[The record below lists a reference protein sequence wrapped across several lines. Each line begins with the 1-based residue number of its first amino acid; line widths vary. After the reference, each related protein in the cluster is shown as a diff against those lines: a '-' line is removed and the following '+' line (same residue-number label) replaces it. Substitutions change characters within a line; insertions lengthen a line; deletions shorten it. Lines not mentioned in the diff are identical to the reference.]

1 MFFNFLKKIFVA
13 LTNSIAKK
21 NEAIKQHF
29 YRLEKAKKWETY
41 FKNTDDIVY
50 NIEDGIKIHLNRNS
64 RLTEFILF
72 QHFEENEINFLN
84 KFLKDGDIVFE
95 IGANIGLHALHEAK
109 AVGNSGKVFAF
120 EPVPSTYNTM
130 LANLKLNA
138 FNNIATYNVGLS
150 NNKGQLEM
158 NVSSNYDAWN
168 TLVDQSKMVA
178 NTNIY
183 DSKIYVDLIKL
194 DDFMM
199 EENIDL
205 KKISLLKI
213 DVEGWEKF
221 VLLGGSSFLKNESPV
236 LMIEFDENNTW
247 AAGYL
252 CHELYDLL
260 VSFGYEIFTIVD
272 GKLKAEPKQLH
283 YPSQNLIAIKND
295 GNFFRTRISFS
306 A

>member
-1 MFFNFLKKIFVA
+1 MAFNFLKKIFVA
-13 LTNSIAKK
+13 LTNSIVKK

-29 YRLEKAKKWETY
+29 HHLEKAKKWEVY
-41 FKNTDDIVY
+41 FSNTDDIVY
-50 NIEDGIKIHLNRNS
+50 KIEDDIKIHLNRTS

-72 QHFEENEINFLN
+72 QHFEENEINFLY
-84 KFLKDGDIVFE
+84 KFLREGDIVLE

-109 AVGNSGKVFAF
+109 AEGNNGKVFAF
-120 EPVPSTYNTM
+120 EPVPSTHNTM

-138 FNNIATYNVGLS
+138 FTNIATYNVGLS
-150 NNKGQLEM
+150 SSKSQLEM

-178 NTNIY
+178 NASIF

-194 DDFMM
+194 DDFIID
-199 EENIDL
+199 ENIDV
-205 KKISLLKI
+205 KKISLVKI

-221 VLLGGSSFLKNESPV
+221 VLLGGANFLKNESPV

-272 GKLKAEPKQLH
+272 GKLKPESKQLH

-295 GNFFRTRISFS
+295 GNSFRTRISFFE
-306 A
+306 